1 MTAQIVSP
9 SAFVRAN
16 RISDISVSEI
26 IKISTRAREL
36 KAEGKPVIIL
46 GAGEPDFDT
55 PDHVKD
61 AAHKAIDAGQTKYTP
76 LDGTPDL
83 KQAVCR
89 KLARGNGLKYEPKNI
104 SVSAGAKQVLYNA
117 FMATLNEGDEVI
129 IPAPFWTTY
138 ADIVRICG
146 GVPVLVQCPGNA
158 GFKLQPEQL
167 EVAITDKTRWLLL
180 NSPSNPTGAAYN
192 AQELQSIADVLL
204 AHSHVWLMSDDIY
217 EHIIYDDFQFV
228 TPVQVEPRLKD
239 RALIINGVSKSHA
252 MTGWRLGFGAGPVE
266 LIRAMAV
273 IQSQATSCPSSI
285 SQVAAIEALDGDETF
300 LEERRLSFQTR
311 RDLVVAGLNDIDGV
325 ECRTPEGAF
334 YTFASCDGLIGKTK
348 PDGTKIQSD
357 SDFCRYILED
367 VHVAIV
373 PGSAFGLSPY
383 FRISYAAA
391 KSDLQEAITRLQTA
405 CAALS

>member
-1 MTAQIVSP
+1 MNAPTNSP
-9 SAFVRAN
+9 SVFRRAN

-36 KAEGKPVIIL
+36 KAQGYPVIIL

-61 AAHKAIDAGQTKYTP
+61 AAHKAIDAGMTKYTP
-76 LDGTPDL
+76 LDGTPEL
-83 KQAVCR
+83 KLAVCR
-89 KLARGNGLKYEPKNI
+89 KLARGNGLKYESKNI

-117 FMATLNEGDEVI
+117 FMATLNHGDEVV
-129 IPAPFWTTY
+129 IPTPFWTTY

-146 GVPVLVQCPGNA
+146 GVPVLVQCPGEA

-167 EVAITDKTRWLLL
+167 EEAITDKTRWLLL
-180 NSPSNPTGAAYN
+180 NSPSNPTGAAYK
-192 AQELQSIADVLL
+192 ADELQALTDVLL
-204 AHSHVWLMSDDIY
+204 KHPHVWLMSDDIY

-239 RALIINGVSKSHA
+239 RALVINGVSKSHA
-252 MTGWRLGFGAGPVE
+252 MTGWRLGFGAGPEE

-285 SQVAAIEALDGDETF
+285 SQAAAIEALDGDETF
-300 LEERRLSFQTR
+300 LKARAASFQER
-311 RDLVVAGLNDIDGV
+311 RDLVVVGLNAIDGV
-325 ECRTPEGAF
+325 HCRTPEGAF
-334 YTFASCDGLIGKTK
+334 YTFSSCEDLIGKTA
-348 PDGTKIQSD
+348 PDGTKINTD
-357 SDFCRYILED
+357 SDFCRYILETA
-367 VHVAIV
+367 HVAIV

-391 KSDLQEAITRLQTA
+391 KSELEEAITRIQQA
-405 CAALS
+405 CGELG